1 MLYGKKQNATDKFFI
16 VPNVVF
22 HLGLS
27 SGEIVVYSY
36 LMCCEDRKTFQCYPS
51 YKTIGSAVGMSV
63 NTVRKYVQSLEKKR
77 LISTEWTMVNTRD
90 GRAQNGNMKYTIRP
104 IQEAIDY
111 YDEMQMK
118 RLYAE
123 AERKIWQISFED
135 FVELIF
141 VSVLLGDAIVNI
153 QFEQTYLKGA
163 C

>member
-1 MLYGKKQNATDKFFI
+1 M
-16 VPNVVF
+16 
-22 HLGLS
+22 
-27 SGEIVVYSY
+27 YSY

-63 NTVRKYVQSLEKKR
+63 NTVRKYVQALEKKR

-123 AERKIWQISFED
+123 AARRRAEEALAKYDEKHRNRA
-135 FVELIF
+135 V
-141 VSVLLGDAIVNI
+141 
-153 QFEQTYLKGA
+153 
-163 C
+163 

>member
-1 MLYGKKQNATDKFFI
+1 MLYGKKQNAADKFFI
-16 VPNVVF
+16 VPNAVF

-63 NTVRKYVQSLEKKR
+63 NTVRKYVQALEKKR

-90 GRAQNGNMKYTIRP
+90 GRAQNGNMKNTIRP

-111 YDEMQMK
+111 YDEVQMK

-123 AERKIWQISFED
+123 AARRNAERALAKYDEKHGYSH
-135 FVELIF
+135 
-141 VSVLLGDAIVNI
+141 AKP
-153 QFEQTYLKGA
+153 TMK
-163 C
+163 